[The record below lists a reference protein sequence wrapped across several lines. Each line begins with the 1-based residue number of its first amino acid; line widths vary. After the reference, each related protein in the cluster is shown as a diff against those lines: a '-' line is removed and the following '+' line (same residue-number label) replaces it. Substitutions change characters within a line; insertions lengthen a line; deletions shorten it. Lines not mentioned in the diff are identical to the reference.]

1 MMFLGMDLLVG
12 ITLPLINVVLIVIYC
27 DRNIHC
33 NSYSYTINISRC
45 VLYPNTNPNNDY
57 SAAGPQIFCQTVTCP
72 IGIQIGSLTHNNDVF
87 GNGLVGWYNTT
98 INQCGIDCDRN
109 ILCNSYSYY
118 CDRNIHC
125 NSYSY
130 TINIS
135 SDKFRRMCIIS
146 KYRCVLYPNTNPNND
161 YSAAGPQ
168 IFCQ

>member
-45 VLYPNTNPNNDY
+45 GNILCNSYSYSINLSQCILYPNTNPNNDY

-135 SDKFRRMCIIS
+135 IDKS
-146 KYRCVLYPNTNPNND
+146 KSV
-161 YSAAGPQ
+161 
-168 IFCQ
+168 